1 MVSASVT
8 RGGELQE
15 RGVDVPENAPPAAV
29 AVRSDGLKRDAS
41 FLGLLFT
48 SEGSIIGSGW
58 LFGALFVS
66 TIGGPAAVIAW
77 LIGSVAVILLA
88 LVHAELGGL
97 FPVTGGTARFPHYAF
112 GNLAGASFGW
122 FSWLQAAGTAPIEV
136 EAALQYSSNYV
147 HGLTHTVNGTVVL
160 TGWGYLAAV
169 VLMGVFTVLNLFG
182 IRRLT
187 QANNAITTWKVL
199 IPTLTIIVVFA
210 RHFDTSN
217 FTSHGFAPYGTR
229 GVLEA
234 VSLGGAVFSLVGF
247 EQAVQLGGESRN
259 PQRDIPRAVIGS
271 MAIGATI
278 YLLLQVVFIGALPHS
293 ALAHGWHEV
302 SFEGIFGPFAGLAK
316 DLGLAWLAYILYADA
331 IIAPIGTGLVY
342 TTTTARL
349 TYGMSMNGQ
358 VPAVFERTTK
368 RTQVPIYGLVFAF
381 IMGLVLFLPFPGW
394 QSLVGFITS
403 ATVLMY
409 AGAPLALGALRRQKP
424 DLPRSFRLPAAWLL
438 APVSF
443 IAANWI
449 IYWSGWEV
457 DWKLYVAVILGYIL
471 MGISRIL
478 HANPVHPPMDWTA
491 ALWLWPY
498 LAGMALLSYLGQ
510 FGGGREVIPFYVDLV
525 AVAAW
530 SLVVYFAAMHFRLP
544 VDRVD
549 EYAQDVYPVEN

>member
-1 MVSASVT
+1 VT
-8 RGGELQE
+8 
-15 RGVDVPENAPPAAV
+15 AP
-29 AVRSDGLKRDAS
+29 SDGLKRDAG

-66 TIGGPAAVIAW
+66 TIGGPAATIAW

-88 LVHAELGGL
+88 LVHAELGGM

-136 EAALQYSSNYV
+136 EAAIQYSSNYV
-147 HGLTHTVNGTVVL
+147 HGLTHKVGGVVVL

-169 VLMGVFTVLNLFG
+169 GLMALFTVINLYG
-182 IRRLT
+182 IRRLM
-187 QANNAITTWKVL
+187 QANNAITTWKVA
-199 IPTLTIIVVFA
+199 IPTLTIIVLAVT
-210 RHFDTSN
+210 HFDPGN

-229 GVLEA
+229 GILEA

-271 MAIGATI
+271 MIIGATI
-278 YLLLQVVFIGALPHS
+278 YLLLQIVFIGALPHG
-293 ALAHGWHEV
+293 ALRHGWSNV
-302 SFEGIFGPFAGLAK
+302 TFSGIFGPFAGLAK
-316 DLGLAWLAYILYADA
+316 GLGLGWLAYILYADA
-331 IIAPIGTGLVY
+331 IIAPAGSGLVY
-342 TTTTARL
+342 TTTTSRL
-349 TYGMSMNGQ
+349 TYGMSKNGH
-358 VPAVFERTTK
+358 VPAFFEIRTK
-368 RTQVPIYGLVFAF
+368 RTQVPIYGLIFAF
-381 IMGLVLFLPFPGW
+381 LVGLLLFLPFPGW

-424 DLPRSFRLPAAWLL
+424 DLPRPFRLRGAAVW
-438 APVSF
+438 APVAF
-443 IAANWI
+443 IASNWI

-457 DWKLYVAVILGYIL
+457 DWKLYVAVIIGYVL
-471 MGISRIL
+471 MGISRVL
-478 HANPVHPPMDWTA
+478 HANPVRPPMDWTA
-491 ALWLWPY
+491 AIWLWPY
-498 LAGMALLSYLGQ
+498 LAGMALISFLGQ
-510 FGGGREVIPFYVDLV
+510 FTGGRDVIPFYWDLV
-525 AVAAW
+525 VVAAW
-530 SLVVYFAAMHFRLP
+530 SLIVYYAALHFRLP
-544 VDRVD
+544 ASRVD

>member
-1 MVSASVT
+1 MSTTSDAAQVT
-8 RGGELQE
+8 
-15 RGVDVPENAPPAAV
+15 
-29 AVRSDGLKRDAS
+29 SDGLKRDAG

-66 TIGGPAAVIAW
+66 TIGGPAAVVAW

-169 VLMGVFTVLNLFG
+169 FLMGAFTVLNLFG
-182 IRRLT
+182 IRRLI

-199 IPTLTIIVVFA
+199 IPTLTIVVLFFT
-210 RHFDTSN
+210 HFDTSN

-271 MAIGATI
+271 MVIGATI
-278 YLLLQVVFIGALPHS
+278 YLLLQIVFIGALPHS
-293 ALAHGWHEV
+293 ALAHGWHDL
-302 SFEGIFGPFAGLAK
+302 SFQGIFGPFAGLAK
-316 DLGLAWLAYILYADA
+316 GLGLAWLAYILYADA

-342 TTTTARL
+342 TTTTSRL
-349 TYGMSMNGQ
+349 TYGMSKNGQ
-358 VPAVFERTTK
+358 VPAVFEKTTS
-368 RTQVPIYGLVFAF
+368 RSQVPIYGLIFAF
-381 IMGLVLFLPFPGW
+381 IMGLILFLPFPGW

-424 DLPRSFRLPAAWLL
+424 DLPRSFRLPGAWFWAPAAF
-438 APVSF
+438 V
-443 IAANWI
+443 AANWI

-457 DWKLYVAVILGYIL
+457 DWKLYVAVILGYLL
-471 MGISRIL
+471 MGISRIT
-478 HANPVHPPMDWTA
+478 HANPVHPPMDWAA

-498 LAGMALLSYLGQ
+498 LAGMALISFLGQ
-510 FGGGREVIPFYVDLV
+510 FGGGREVIPFYWDLLVV
-525 AVAAW
+525 AVW
-530 SLVVYFAAMHFRLP
+530 SLVVYTAAMYLRLP
-544 VDRVD
+544 EDRVD
-549 EYAQDVYPVEN
+549 EYARDVYPVED

>member
-1 MVSASVT
+1 MP
-8 RGGELQE
+8 E
-15 RGVDVPENAPPAAV
+15 RAPESTTTGPA
-29 AVRSDGLKRDAS
+29 SDGLKRDAS

-66 TIGGPAAVIAW
+66 TIGGPAAVVAW

-169 VLMGVFTVLNLFG
+169 VLMGAFTVLNLFG

-199 IPTLTIIVVFA
+199 IPTLTIIVLA
-210 RHFDTSN
+210 TRHFDTSN
-217 FTSHGFAPYGTR
+217 FTSHGFAPFGTR

-293 ALAHGWHEV
+293 ALAHGWHDV
-302 SFEGIFGPFAGLAK
+302 TFAGIFGPFAGLAK
-316 DLGLAWLAYILYADA
+316 GLGLAWLAYILYADA
-331 IIAPIGTGLVY
+331 IIAPVGTGLVY
-342 TTTTARL
+342 TTTTSRL
-349 TYGMSMNGQ
+349 TYGMSRNGQ
-358 VPAVFERTTK
+358 VPAFFERTTA
-368 RTQVPIYGLVFAF
+368 RTQVPVYGLIFAF
-381 IMGLVLFLPFPGW
+381 VMGLVLFLPFPGW

-424 DLPRSFRLPAAWLL
+424 DLHRSFRLPWAAVL

-457 DWKLYVAVILGYIL
+457 DWKLYMAVILGYAL
-471 MGISRIL
+471 MGISRIT
-478 HANPVHPPMDWTA
+478 HANPVRPPMDWTA

-498 LAGMALLSYLGQ
+498 LAVMALLSYLGQ
-510 FGGGREVIPFYVDLV
+510 FGGGREVIPFYWDLL

-530 SLVVYFAAMHFRLP
+530 SLVVYYAAMRLRLP
-544 VDRVD
+544 DDEVDR
-549 EYAQDVYPVEN
+549 YAQDVYPVED

>member
-1 MVSASVT
+1 MVQTVVPTERSVGPPLAA
-8 RGGELQE
+8 GGT
-15 RGVDVPENAPPAAV
+15 V
-29 AVRSDGLKRDAS
+29 SDGLKRDAG

-66 TIGGPAAVIAW
+66 TIGGPAATIAW

-88 LVHAELGGL
+88 LVHAELGGM

-136 EAALQYSSNYV
+136 EAAIQYSSNYV
-147 HGLTHTVNGTVVL
+147 HGLTHKVNGTVVL

-169 VLMGVFTVLNLFG
+169 GLMALFTVLNLYG
-182 IRRLT
+182 IRRLL
-187 QANNAITTWKVL
+187 QANNAITTWKVA
-199 IPTLTIIVVFA
+199 IPTFTILVLAFT
-210 RHFDTSN
+210 HFDAGN
-217 FTSHGFAPYGTR
+217 FTRHGFAPYGTR

-271 MAIGATI
+271 MLIGATI

-293 ALAHGWHEV
+293 ALRHGWENV
-302 SFEGIFGPFAGLAK
+302 SFSGIFGPFAGLAK
-316 DLGLAWLAYILYADA
+316 GLGLGWLAYILYADA
-331 IIAPIGTGLVY
+331 IIAPAGSGLVY
-342 TTTTARL
+342 TTTTSRL
-349 TYGMSMNGQ
+349 TYGMAKNGH
-358 VPAVFERTTK
+358 VPAFFEYRTK
-368 RTQVPIYGLVFAF
+368 KTQVPVYGLVFAF
-381 IMGLVLFLPFPGW
+381 LVGLLLFLPFPGW

-409 AGAPLALGALRRQKP
+409 AGAPLALGALRYQKP
-424 DLPRSFRLPAAWLL
+424 GLPRPFRMRAARFWSPAA
-438 APVSF
+438 F

-457 DWKLYVAVILGYIL
+457 DWKLYVAVVLGYVL
-471 MGISRIL
+471 MGLSRVL
-478 HANPVHPPMDWTA
+478 HANPVRPPMDWTA

-498 LAGMALLSYLGQ
+498 LGGMALISYLGQ
-510 FGGGREVIPFYVDLV
+510 FEGGRQVIPFYWDLAVV
-525 AVAAW
+525 AVW
-530 SLVVYFAAMHFRLP
+530 SLIVYSVALRLRLP
-544 VDRVD
+544 EHRVD
-549 EYAQDVYPVEN
+549 EYAKDVYPVED